1 MEGGDEL
8 SVLAEIA
15 IALAGFS
22 GIVVAVQSRDHA
34 HPWDT
39 YRLVVLLV
47 TGFSMLIQALLP
59 SAIHSFGVSGPSLWR
74 LSSAL
79 CVVMM
84 LAPMISLFRNTPE
97 DFTSSPYYRQ
107 ILFGVSATTVISIV
121 ANSINALALGTLG
134 SFSLFYLG
142 VLVIIPSTALQFL
155 AVIVIRPQ
163 R

>member
-1 MEGGDEL
+1 MEGSDEL

-22 GIVVAVQSRDHA
+22 GIVVAVQIRDHA

-39 YRLVVLLV
+39 FRAVALLI
-47 TGFSMLIQALLP
+47 TGFSMLVQALLP
-59 SAIHSFGVSGPSLWR
+59 SSIHSFGVSGPSLWR

-79 CVVMM
+79 CVVIN
-84 LAPMISLFRNTPE
+84 LAPIIPVFRNIPA

-107 ILFGVSATTVISIV
+107 IVFGSMAVV
-121 ANSINALALGTLG
+121 AVVAYSINALALGTLG

-142 VLVIIPSTALQFL
+142 VLMNIPSTAVQFL